1 MQNKGI
7 YMKLCNRIWLL
18 LLFTYT
24 AYAGANQSSLPHV
37 SYINLPV
44 TVNANKI
51 INTAAQL
58 RIPKNITTPAP
69 AVIILHT
76 TIGVDSTGSFYA
88 SKLNKEGI
96 ITLELD
102 MWSGR
107 GLTGGASGRPSSP
120 QETLADAYTALA
132 YLAQRPEVDSNK
144 IGLLGFSWGA
154 VVTMLTATNQYH
166 AMSNL
171 PYKFAAHVAHYP
183 ICYGYN
189 QIPGFEFT
197 NLTGSPVLIQAAQLD
212 EYDYPGACQDM
223 VNQIPA
229 ADQQY
234 VEVIEYPNVYHTWD
248 RLEPELTVEDPIA
261 HLGMG
266 GLVTLKPH
274 KRTAKK
280 SRKKAVRFFKLAF
293 Q

>member
-1 MQNKGI
+1 
-7 YMKLCNRIWLL
+7 MKLFNIILL
-18 LLFTYT
+18 LLLSIST
-24 AYAGANQSSLPHV
+24 AYASKKQSTQPYV
-37 SYINLPV
+37 NYINLPV
-44 TVNANKI
+44 TVSANKV

-88 SKLNKEGI
+88 SKLNKKGI

-102 MWSGR
+102 MWGSR
-107 GLTGGASGRPSSP
+107 GLTGGAADRPAAP

-132 YLAQRPEVDSNK
+132 YLAQHPKVDADK

-154 VVTMLTATNQYH
+154 VVTMLTATNQYD
-166 AMSNL
+166 ALSNL

-189 QIPGFEFT
+189 QIPGFEFS
-197 NLTGSPVLIQAAQLD
+197 NLTGAPVLIQAAELD
-212 EYDYPGACQDM
+212 EYDYPGACEDM
-223 VNQIPA
+223 VSQIPA

-248 RLEPELTVEDPIA
+248 RLEPELIVEDPIA
-261 HLGMG
+261 HLGQG
-266 GLVTLKPH
+266 GLVTLKGH
-274 KRTAKK
+274 KRIAKK
-280 SRKKAVRFFKLAF
+280 SRKKAIKFFEQAF
-293 Q
+293 NN